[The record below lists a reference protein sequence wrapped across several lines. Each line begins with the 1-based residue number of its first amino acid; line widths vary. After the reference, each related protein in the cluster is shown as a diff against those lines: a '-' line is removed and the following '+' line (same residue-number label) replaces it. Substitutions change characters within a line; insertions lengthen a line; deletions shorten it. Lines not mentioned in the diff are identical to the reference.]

1 MMTHEGL
8 WTRILAR
15 LALAGALAVLAGCA
29 SGPGAHPRD
38 PLEPFNRDVTKFNE
52 AVDRAVL
59 KPVATTYVDVTPK
72 PLRTGV
78 SNFFGNLT
86 DVWSLVNNV
95 LQFKGMAAAD
105 TALRLSVNTLL
116 GLGGVLDIASEM
128 NVERHKQDFGQT
140 LAHYGV
146 PTGPYL
152 VLPILGPSTVRDTL
166 TLPLT
171 RTADPVARVDHVP
184 TRNTLYGVPT
194 IDTRANL
201 LRASQVL
208 DDVALDKYTFT
219 RDAYLKLRDNERR
232 ADPDDEGGDSGGR
245 LPPEEP

>member
-171 RTADPVARVDHVP
+171 WTADPVARVDHVP
-184 TRNTLYGVPT
+184 TRNTLYGVRT

-219 RDAYLKLRDNERR
+219 RDVYLKLRDNERR